1 MDHMESLDSG
11 MQMDKSLTD
20 KAQEYLLTACKW
32 AKFIA
37 IVGFVVMGLVICG
50 IIGALC
56 FMGGNI
62 FDGPDNG
69 AITLLIGLVY
79 GAILLANFFPLKY
92 LYNFSIKTR
101 EGIETSSTDTITEG
115 IENLKSFFKFIGV
128 FTAIVLGFYAII
140 IVFGGIVSVFA

>member
-1 MDHMESLDSG
+1 MDSLDSG

-32 AKFIA
+32 AKFVS

-50 IIGALC
+50 VIGALW

-69 AITLLIGLVY
+69 AIAISLGLFY
-79 GAILLANFFPLKY
+79 GALLLVNFFPLKY
-92 LYNFSIKTR
+92 LYDFSVKTR

-115 IENLKSFFKFIGV
+115 IKHLKSFFKFIGV
-128 FTAIVLGFYAII
+128 FTAIVFGFYAIV
-140 IVFGGIVSVFA
+140 IVFGAVFSVFA